1 MSPLTFLSL
10 SLSLTF
16 LTTQG
21 YMARWNQPLLWNG
34 AFYNETTLCNANC
47 YCSPVAPKTA
57 YHTAIAL
64 KSCLNACQITTRTS
78 MAGKGNPTSYP
89 TRVSSYPTSAPTAFP
104 TAYYPT
110 NYPTAFPTNYPIASS
125 TSPTDQPT
133 KWDSTSDEENP
144 DSNYACSFHLGPQP
158 EGRCCDKEGM
168 TIIPRIDRY
177 NAWHE
182 PLRWDAFD
190 AEDASANFFIIL
202 LASFMVLTCGV
213 GPHIIA
219 DLIAKCCTWDR
230 VKTLSEWTPGSISSN
245 DLIYTKAQFRLE
257 RKVWDLS
264 LDPLESLVDDHIDA
278 EELSLLCVQPPIFS
292 VDPYSCCTALSLS
305 LRTFTHISHPPP
317 PPCRPPSPFS
327 LFRAA
332 TTSRSSAHLGSRRFK
347 QRTTCA

>member
-1 MSPLTFLSL
+1 
-10 SLSLTF
+10 
-16 LTTQG
+16 
-21 YMARWNQPLLWNG
+21 MARWNQPLLWNG

-47 YCSPVAPKTA
+47 YCSPVA
-57 YHTAIAL
+57 L

-89 TRVSSYPTSAPTAFP
+89 TTSTSAPTAFP
-104 TAYYPT
+104 TAYPIA
-110 NYPTAFPTNYPIASS
+110 PTAFPTNYPIASS

-292 VDPYSCCTALSLS
+292 ADHYSCCTSLSLS
-305 LRTFTHISHPPP
+305 LSTYVHPHLL
-317 PPCRPPSPFS
+317 S
-327 LFRAA
+327 LYSAQLRRRGAA
-332 TTSRSSAHLGSRRFK
+332 LTWARGDSSSARHARKRTANTPRRIEASTPRRAGGK
-347 QRTTCA
+347 VTAEANEIQII